1 MDRQKDGQTVFLPI
15 LQGLPELSEGLLE
28 GPRGLP
34 EGPEGLLEGSE
45 GLPERPEGLPEGPE
59 GLPGQSQPHTLQP
72 PHSAT
77 PTLCNPHTPQ
87 PPHTIQTFTIFFRR
101 ATAPF
106 TGILYLTCINIF
118 DITYFPPLPMCNPFT
133 YVQPL

>member
-15 LQGLPELSEGLLE
+15 LQGLPEWSEGLLE

-77 PTLCNPHTPQ
+77 STH
-87 PPHTIQTFTIFFRR
+87 
-101 ATAPF
+101 
-106 TGILYLTCINIF
+106 Y
-118 DITYFPPLPMCNPFT
+118 
-133 YVQPL
+133 